1 MLLIHINDCYLNICN
16 QGSLLLYIKR
26 ESSLRMMKLQVIPE
40 KIAKSLSNK
49 FEGYVSLTCLSVSN
63 WKVKMT
69 AIDDTLFLKSGW
81 IEFVE
86 DHSLEENY
94 FLVFK

>member
-1 MLLIHINDCYLNICN
+1 
-16 QGSLLLYIKR
+16 
-26 ESSLRMMKLQVIPE
+26 MMKLQVIPE

-94 FLVFK
+94 FLVFKYIGASTCDVSVFYCQSSC